1 MKPWRWVVGLILV
14 AVVAAF
20 AWHWVAE
27 DPGYVLV
34 HLRGTNVQTT
44 VVTAVV
50 LLLLAWAVIT
60 ALVALIRWPFGAM
73 TRRHRRVSRRRLAD
87 GLVSLIEG
95 RHGEAERDLHR
106 AARYPSLRGPALLA
120 AAEAAERH
128 GDTTRALETLDEA
141 AQETPR
147 AARILRARLLRR
159 SGRASE
165 AVALLA
171 PEATAGG
178 LTPAGWVEYA
188 EASLDTHD
196 ARSAMRALEPLQ
208 KSGEL
213 GARAYAAFE
222 ARVIAAY
229 VGSASDGAS
238 LATLWSQ
245 LPKGQRRL
253 PAAIDAY
260 ARQAARFGQTM
271 AAMDEIETAL
281 RRDWSPALV
290 ATYGGMGAEDIE
302 QRLRRAEG
310 WIDTHPNDA
319 VLLTAVGRMCARV
332 RLWGKAKPYLERALA
347 IEPSADAWEAL
358 GDVYVG
364 ENHPELAQRCY
375 RNALALA
382 RGDATEALPEELRAR
397 RIDTRV
403 TAVEERD
410 QHGVPRLS
418 P

>member
-1 MKPWRWVVGLILV
+1 MKPWRWIVGLIFV

-34 HLRGTNVQTT
+34 RLRGTTVQMT
-44 VVTAVV
+44 VVTALA
-50 LLLLAWAVIT
+50 LLLLAWAAI
-60 ALVALIRWPFGAM
+60 ALIVALLRWPFGAM
-73 TRRHRRVSRRRLAD
+73 TRRHRRLSRRRLAD
-87 GLVSLIEG
+87 GMVSLIEG
-95 RHGEAERDLHR
+95 RHGEAERDLNR
-106 AARYPSLRGPALLA
+106 AARYPSVRGPALLA

-128 GDTTRALETLDEA
+128 GESVRALETLDQA

-147 AARILRARLLRR
+147 AARVLRARYLRNA
-159 SGRASE
+159 GRASE
-165 AVALLA
+165 AVTLLT
-171 PEATAGG
+171 PEANAGS

-188 EASLDTHD
+188 EASLASGE
-196 ARSAMRALEPLQ
+196 ARNGMRALDPLQ
-208 KSGEL
+208 KSSEL
-213 GARAYAAFE
+213 GSRGYADIE
-222 ARVIAAY
+222 SRVVAAY
-229 VGSASDGAS
+229 ILSAADGAT
-238 LATLWSQ
+238 LAALWSQ

-253 PAAIDAY
+253 PAAVDAY
-260 ARQAARFGQTM
+260 ARQAARHGQTM

-281 RRDWSPALV
+281 RRDWSSSLV

-310 WIDTHPNDA
+310 WVDTHPNDA
-319 VLLTAVGRMCARV
+319 ALLTAVGRMCVRV

-347 IEPSADAWEAL
+347 IEPNAVAWEAL
-358 GDVYVG
+358 GDVYLG
-364 ENHPELAQRCY
+364 ENQPELAQRCY

-382 RGDATEALPEELRAR
+382 RGEATEALPEELRAR

>member
-1 MKPWRWVVGLILV
+1 MKLWRWIVGLILV

-20 AWHWVAE
+20 AWHWVAD
-27 DPGYVLV
+27 DPGYVLL
-34 HLRGTNVQTT
+34 HLRGTNVQMT

-50 LLLLAWAVIT
+50 ILLLAWAAIT
-60 ALVALIRWPFGAM
+60 AIVALVRWPFGAM
-73 TRRHRRVSRRRLAD
+73 TRRHRRLSRRRLAD

-95 RHGEAERDLHR
+95 RHGEAERDLNR
-106 AARYPSLRGPALLA
+106 AARYPSVRGPALLA

-128 GDTTRALETLDEA
+128 GESARALETLDQA

-147 AARILRARLLRR
+147 AARIMRARLLRR
-159 SGRASE
+159 TGRANE

-171 PEATAGG
+171 PEANSGG
-178 LTPAGWVEYA
+178 LTPAGWIEFA
-188 EASLDTHD
+188 EASLEAGE
-196 ARSAMRALEPLQ
+196 ARNAFRALEPLQ

-213 GARAYAAFE
+213 GARAYAE
-222 ARVIAAY
+222 IESRVIAAY
-229 VGSASDGAS
+229 VRSAADGAS

-253 PAAIDAY
+253 PAAVDAY
-260 ARQAARFGQTM
+260 AQQAARYGQTM

-281 RRDWSPALV
+281 RREWSPVLV

-302 QRLRRAEG
+302 QRLRRAEA

-319 VLLTAVGRMCARV
+319 ALLTAVGRMCVRV

-347 IEPSADAWEAL
+347 IEPNAAAWEAL

-364 ENHPELAQRCY
+364 EAHPELAQRCY

-382 RGDATEALPEELRAR
+382 RGEFTEALPEELRNR

>member
-1 MKPWRWVVGLILV
+1 MKPWRWVVGLIFV

-27 DPGYVLV
+27 DPGYVLIR
-34 HLRGTNVQTT
+34 LRGTNVQMT
-44 VVTAVV
+44 VVTAIA
-50 LLLLAWAVIT
+50 LLLLAWAAI
-60 ALVALIRWPFGAM
+60 ALIVAALRWPFGAM
-73 TRRHRRVSRRRLAD
+73 TRRHRRLSRRRLAD
-87 GLVSLIEG
+87 GMVSLIEG
-95 RHGEAERDLHR
+95 RHGEAERDLNR
-106 AARYPSLRGPALLA
+106 AARYPSVRGPALLA

-128 GDTTRALETLDEA
+128 GESARALETLDQA

-147 AARILRARLLRR
+147 AARVLRARYLRNA
-159 SGRASE
+159 GRPGE
-165 AVALLA
+165 AAALLA
-171 PEATAGG
+171 PEANAGS
-178 LTPAGWVEYA
+178 LSPAGWIEYA
-188 EASLDTHD
+188 EAALASGE
-196 ARSAMRALEPLQ
+196 ARNAMRALDPLQ

-213 GARAYAAFE
+213 GSRGFADIESRI
-222 ARVIAAY
+222 VAAY
-229 VGSASDGAS
+229 VMSATDGAT

-253 PAAIDAY
+253 PAAVDAY
-260 ARQAARFGQTM
+260 ARQAARYGQTM

-281 RRDWSPALV
+281 RREWSPALV

-302 QRLRRAEG
+302 QRLRRAES
-310 WIDTHPNDA
+310 WVDTHPNDA
-319 VLLTAVGRMCARV
+319 ALLTAVGRMCVRV
-332 RLWGKAKPYLERALA
+332 RLWGKARPYLERALA
-347 IEPSADAWEAL
+347 IEPNAVAWEAL

-364 ENHPELAQRCY
+364 EGEQVLAQRCY

-382 RGDATEALPEELRAR
+382 RGEAAEALPEELRAR

>member
-1 MKPWRWVVGLILV
+1 MKPWRWILGLILI
-14 AVVAAF
+14 AALAAF
-20 AWHWVAE
+20 GWHWVAA
-27 DPGYVLV
+27 DPGYVLLR
-34 HLRGTNVQTT
+34 LRGWTVETT
-44 VVTAVV
+44 VVAALVI
-50 LLLLAWAVIT
+50 LLLAWAVVG
-60 ALVALIRWPFGAM
+60 AVVRLVRWPFGAM
-73 TRRHRRVSRRRLAD
+73 NRRHRRLSRRRLAD
-87 GLVSLIEG
+87 GLVLLIEG

-106 AARYPSLRGPALLA
+106 AARYPSIRGPALLA

-128 GDTTRALETLDEA
+128 GETARALETLDQA

-159 SGRASE
+159 SGRAAE
-165 AVALLA
+165 ALPLLA
-171 PEATAGG
+171 PEADNGT
-178 LTPAGWVEYA
+178 LTPAGWIEFV
-188 EASLDTHD
+188 EASLATGD
-196 ARSAMRALEPLQ
+196 ARGASRALDPLQ

-213 GARAYAAFE
+213 GNRAFAE
-222 ARVIAAY
+222 LEGRVIVAQIAA
-229 VGSASDGAS
+229 APDGATLAS
-238 LATLWSQ
+238 LWAQ

-253 PAAIDAY
+253 PVAIDAY

-271 AAMDEIETAL
+271 AAMDELESSL
-281 RRDWSPALV
+281 RREWSPVLI
-290 ATYGGMGAEDIE
+290 ATYGSLGAEDIE
-302 QRLRRAEG
+302 TRLRRAEA
-310 WIDTHPNDA
+310 WVDTHPNDPA
-319 VLLTAVGRMCARV
+319 LLTALGRMCVRV

-347 IEPSADAWEAL
+347 IEPGAAAWEAL

-364 ENHPELAQRCY
+364 EGNPEIAQRCY

-382 RGDATEALPEELRAR
+382 RGDATEALPENRAA

>member
-14 AVVAAF
+14 AVAAAF

-171 PEATAGG
+171 PEAAAGG

-281 RRDWSPALV
+281 RRDWSPVLV

>member
-1 MKPWRWVVGLILV
+1 MKPWRWIVGLILA
-14 AVVAAF
+14 AVLAAF

-27 DPGYVLV
+27 DPGYVLIR
-34 HLRGTNVQTT
+34 LRGTNVQMT
-44 VVTAVV
+44 VVTAVA
-50 LLLLAWAVIT
+50 LLLLAWAAIT
-60 ALVALIRWPFGAM
+60 LLVALLRWPFGAM
-73 TRRHRRVSRRRLAD
+73 TRRHRRLSRRRLAD
-87 GLVSLIEG
+87 GMVALVEG

-106 AARYPSLRGPALLA
+106 AARYPSVRGPALLA
-120 AAEAAERH
+120 AAEAAQRH
-128 GDTTRALETLDEA
+128 GESTRALETLDQA

-147 AARILRARLLRR
+147 AARVLRARYLRNA
-159 SGRASE
+159 GRAVD
-165 AVALLA
+165 AAALLA
-171 PEATAGG
+171 PEANAGT

-188 EASLDTHD
+188 EASLALGD
-196 ARSAMRALEPLQ
+196 ARNAMRALEPLH

-213 GARAYAAFE
+213 GPRGYADIE
-222 ARVIAAY
+222 SRIVAAH
-229 VGSASDGAS
+229 VLAAPDGAT
-238 LATLWSQ
+238 LAALWSQ

-253 PAAIDAY
+253 PAAVDAY
-260 ARQAARFGQTM
+260 ARQAARYGQTM
-271 AAMDEIETAL
+271 AAMDELESAL

-302 QRLRRAEG
+302 QRLRRAEA
-310 WIDTHPNDA
+310 WVDTHPNDPA
-319 VLLTAVGRMCARV
+319 LLTAVGRMCVRV

-347 IEPSADAWEAL
+347 IEPTAPAWEAL

-364 ENHPELAQRCY
+364 ENQPELAQRCY

-382 RGDATEALPEELRAR
+382 RGEATEALPEELRAR

>member
-1 MKPWRWVVGLILV
+1 MKPWRWVVGFIFV

-27 DPGYVLV
+27 DPGYVLIR
-34 HLRGTNVQTT
+34 LRGTNVQMT
-44 VVTAVV
+44 VVTAIA
-50 LLLLAWAVIT
+50 LLLLAWAAI
-60 ALVALIRWPFGAM
+60 ALIVAALRWPFGAM
-73 TRRHRRVSRRRLAD
+73 TRRHRRLSRRRLAD
-87 GLVSLIEG
+87 GMVSLIEG
-95 RHGEAERDLHR
+95 RHGEAERDLNR
-106 AARYPSLRGPALLA
+106 AARYPSVRGPALLA

-128 GDTTRALETLDEA
+128 GESARALETLDQA

-147 AARILRARLLRR
+147 AARVLRARYLRNA
-159 SGRASE
+159 GRPSE
-165 AVALLA
+165 AAALLA
-171 PEATAGG
+171 PEANAGS
-178 LTPAGWVEYA
+178 LSPAGWIEYA
-188 EASLDTHD
+188 EAALASGE
-196 ARSAMRALEPLQ
+196 ARNALRALDPLQ

-213 GARAYAAFE
+213 GSRGYADIE
-222 ARVIAAY
+222 SRIVAAY
-229 VGSASDGAS
+229 VMSATDGAT

-253 PAAIDAY
+253 PAAVDAY
-260 ARQAARFGQTM
+260 ARQAARYGQTM

-281 RRDWSPALV
+281 RREWSPALV

-302 QRLRRAEG
+302 QRLRRAES
-310 WIDTHPNDA
+310 WVDTHPNDA
-319 VLLTAVGRMCARV
+319 ALLTAVGRMCVRV
-332 RLWGKAKPYLERALA
+332 RLWGKARPYLERALA
-347 IEPSADAWEAL
+347 IEPNAVAWEAL

-364 ENHPELAQRCY
+364 EGEQVLAQRCY

-382 RGDATEALPEELRAR
+382 RGESTEALPEELRAR

>member
-1 MKPWRWVVGLILV
+1 MKPWRWIVALIFV

-27 DPGYVLV
+27 DPGYVLIR
-34 HLRGTNVQTT
+34 LRGTSVQMT
-44 VVTAVV
+44 VVTALA
-50 LLLLAWAVIT
+50 LLLLAWAAI
-60 ALVALIRWPFGAM
+60 ALIAAIVRWPFGAM
-73 TRRHRRVSRRRLAD
+73 TRRHRRLSRRRLAD
-87 GLVSLIEG
+87 GMVSLIEG
-95 RHGEAERDLHR
+95 RHGEAERDLNR
-106 AARYPSLRGPALLA
+106 AARYPSVRGPALLA

-128 GDTTRALETLDEA
+128 GESARALETLDQA

-147 AARILRARLLRR
+147 AARVLRARFLRT
-159 SGRASE
+159 GGKPAE

-171 PEATAGG
+171 PEAGAGT
-178 LTPAGWVEYA
+178 LTPAGWLEYA
-188 EASLDTHD
+188 ESSLAAGE
-196 ARSAMRALEPLQ
+196 ARNALRALDPLQ

-213 GARAYAAFE
+213 GARRFAEVE

-229 VGSASDGAS
+229 VLSAGDGAT

-245 LPKGQRRL
+245 LPKAQRRL
-253 PAAIDAY
+253 PAAVDAY
-260 ARQAARFGQTM
+260 ARQAARYGQTM

-281 RRDWSPALV
+281 RREWSPALV
-290 ATYGGMGAEDIE
+290 ATYGGMGSEDIE
-302 QRLRRAEG
+302 QRLRRAEA
-310 WIDTHPNDA
+310 WVDTHPNDA
-319 VLLTAVGRMCARV
+319 ALLTAVGRMCVRV
-332 RLWGKAKPYLERALA
+332 RLWGKARPYLERALA
-347 IEPSADAWEAL
+347 IEPSATAWEAL
-358 GDVYVG
+358 GDVYAG
-364 ENHPELAQRCY
+364 EGQPELAQRCY

-382 RGDATEALPEELRAR
+382 RGEAVEPLPEELRAR